1 MIPCPECNA
10 LSHKVLE
17 SRYQLKLKAKR
28 RRCVCKTCGFR
39 FTTQEKVWTGEHLSV
54 VPTEPAPLSTAAR
67 LDQIKAQLEAQ
78 LEALIAA
85 KAKEGTQR
93 AEGPTVPSVPIERL
107 DLRTV
112 RSYNT
117 LKRAGVHTVSQLLN
131 LTPADLLRIKRFGIT
146 SLADVVGALE
156 RLGLELPR
164 EKESA

>member
-10 LSHKVLE
+10 LGHKVLE

-28 RRCVCKTCGFR
+28 RRCVCKACGFR

-54 VPTEPAPLSTAAR
+54 VPAEPAPLSTAAR
-67 LDQIKAQLEAQ
+67 LDQIEAR

-85 KAKEGTQR
+85 KVQESTQP
-93 AEGPTVPSVPIERL
+93 APEPTVASVPIERL

-112 RSYNT
+112 RAYNT
-117 LKRAGVHTVSQLLN
+117 LKRAGVSTVDHLLN
-131 LTPADLLRIKRFGIT
+131 LTPADLLRIKRFGVT
-146 SLADVVGALE
+146 SLADVVEALE

-164 EKESA
+164 EASA